1 MQIHEVLQFPSTNKM
16 RKQKGTKKKDEN
28 WEFRDKSDKVRESM
42 KWWLKKMERERERE
56 RETNDIYCNYEP
68 SRRGK

>member
-1 MQIHEVLQFPSTNKM
+1 MKFYNFLPLIKWESK
-16 RKQKGTKKKDEN
+16 KGQKKKDEN

-56 RETNDIYCNYEP
+56 RERETNDIYCNYEP